1 MKLETLKTP
10 GLVLDIAKVKRNAAE
25 MSASKLLAF
34 KLPGT
39 RAP

>member
-25 MSASKLLAF
+25 MSRRVK
-34 KLPGT
+34 
-39 RAP
+39 